1 MARFLLM
8 VSVMLL
14 HVCAVHADE
23 RLPPLTSEAVKQAC
37 SDCHMAYQPQLLPR
51 KSWQTIMDT
60 LDDHFGE
67 NASVATS
74 VRQEVLTYLLA
85 HAADVERSE
94 QTREFLQGVDL
105 QNPPLRI
112 SAMPWFVHEHR
123 KVSAPTWQHPKVQS
137 KANCVACH
145 SGAMQGDY
153 EDAKLP

>member
-1 MARFLLM
+1 MAQFLLI
-8 VSVMLL
+8 VSVTLL
-14 HVCAVHADE
+14 NVFPVLADE
-23 RLPPLTSEAVKQAC
+23 QLPPLTSEAVKQAC
-37 SDCHMAYQPQLLPR
+37 SDCHLAYQPQLLPR

-67 NASVATS
+67 NASVSAS
-74 VRQEVLTYLLA
+74 VRQEVLAYLLA

-123 KVSAPTWQHPKVQS
+123 DVSAQTWQHPTVQS
-137 KANCVACH
+137 KANCMACH
-145 SGAMQGDY
+145 AGAMQGNY
-153 EDAKLP
+153 EDPKLP

>member
-1 MARFLLM
+1 MFRFLLI
-8 VSVMLL
+8 VSVTLL
-14 HVCAVHADE
+14 NVCPGFADDP
-23 RLPPLTSEAVKQAC
+23 LPPLTSEAVKQAC

-51 KSWQTIMDT
+51 KSWQTIMGT

-67 NASVATS
+67 NASVAAS
-74 VRQEVLTYLLA
+74 VRQEVLAYLLE

-123 KVSAPTWQHPKVQS
+123 KVSAQTWQHPTVQS
-137 KANCVACH
+137 KANCMACH
-145 SGAMQGDY
+145 AGAMQGNY
-153 EDAKLP
+153 EDPKLP